1 MKTILNKLKTKSM
14 KTRRAYELKTCFI
27 KNKQDKIKIQ
37 AKENRTTSLIECKAR
52 T

>member
-1 MKTILNKLKTKSM
+1 MKRTLNQLQTKNM

-27 KNKQDKIKIQ
+27 KNKQDKMKIQ
-37 AKENRTTSLIECKAR
+37 AKENRTTLIECKAR